1 MTCMNSLPQVSLLG
15 AVSSC
20 YSTQGSF
27 ANMLSSDAHEEIEIY
42 GHSLLQ
48 SLTSLTKHTH
58 TKEKLSTVSLLS
70 ARKKGHVWL
79 SAALV
84 TQGWA
89 ESNSGEKAAR
99 GNSGA
104 FFSVSSSWTCRKS
117 LPVAAGAWFHF
128 SGDVQTGGNTS
139 WARREGEFT
148 RQSFNW
154 IIFLLLRFL
163 PFGKMPCFAPGHFS
177 TARPW
182 KFILKMYF
190 VLQSFSVR
198 QDQGNNSEMPFL
210 PVVPNKQPQ
219 KCLSYL
225 HREEHQ
231 VREFLRQLA

>member
-1 MTCMNSLPQVSLLG
+1 MVTVYYSHWPLLPS
-15 AVSSC
+15 
-20 YSTQGSF
+20 
-27 ANMLSSDAHEEIEIY
+27 
-42 GHSLLQ
+42 
-48 SLTSLTKHTH
+48 TH
-58 TKEKLSTVSLLS
+58 TQRRNS
-70 ARKKGHVWL
+70 APFLCYLQGKKGHVWL

-148 RQSFNW
+148 RRSFNW

-182 KFILKMYF
+182 KFIT
-190 VLQSFSVR
+190 
-198 QDQGNNSEMPFL
+198 QDVF
-210 PVVPNKQPQ
+210 
-219 KCLSYL
+219 
-225 HREEHQ
+225 RFT
-231 VREFLRQLA
+231 EFLCQTRPR